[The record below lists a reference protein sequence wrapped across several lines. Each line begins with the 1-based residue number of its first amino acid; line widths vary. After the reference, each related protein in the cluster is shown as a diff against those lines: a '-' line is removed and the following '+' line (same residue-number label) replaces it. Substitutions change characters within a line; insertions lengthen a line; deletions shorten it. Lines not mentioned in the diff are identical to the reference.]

1 MRVKLAS
8 KLLIIAW
15 TLMKKKEMFDP
26 ACLNLGDTQV

>member
-1 MRVKLAS
+1 MRIKLAA

-26 ACLNLGDTQV
+26 AYLTTGDTKA